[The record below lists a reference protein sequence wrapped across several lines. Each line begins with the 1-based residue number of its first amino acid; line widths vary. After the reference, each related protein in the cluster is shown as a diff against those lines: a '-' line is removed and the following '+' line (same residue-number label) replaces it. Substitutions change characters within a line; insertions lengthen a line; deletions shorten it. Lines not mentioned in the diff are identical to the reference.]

1 MRSFI
6 LFTKEKCNFCKEAV
20 TKLESLKHTYEEIRL
35 NEHPRGLS
43 MIKNLYGWETVP
55 IILEYISEEKQTF
68 VGGYSDLEEY
78 LREDKDD

>member
-1 MRSFI
+1 MRNFI
-6 LFTKEKCNFCKEAV
+6 LFTKDECEFCEEAV
-20 TKLESLKHTYEEIRL
+20 TKLEALEHSYEEIKL
-35 NEHPRGLS
+35 NNKPRCSS

-78 LREDKDD
+78 LQEGEND

>member
-1 MRSFI
+1 M
-6 LFTKEKCNFCKEAV
+6 
-20 TKLESLKHTYEEIRL
+20 ESLKHTYEEIRL